1 MRATLSILGLYNYD
15 STIFD
20 DFTLPVGIV
29 KDDVINNLV
38 MELSEFEVLYP
49 TPDLMKNAIKFWSAK
64 ESPKWGKLYATLNLE
79 YNPLNNAYRDET
91 TTDTRT
97 PNLTSTNSGTDT
109 DTEYTSGF
117 NETTP
122 TLAGKTDSTRGTANT
137 VTGTEENKIVTHL
150 EGSIGVITPQ
160 NMIQQERII
169 SEFNMTDYIINDF
182 KERFCIQV
190 Y

>member
-1 MRATLSILGLYNYD
+1 MRATMSILALYN
-15 STIFD
+15 FD
-20 DFTLPVGIV
+20 NTLFDKIHLPADVV
-29 KDDVINNLV
+29 KENVINNLLF
-38 MELSEFEVLYP
+38 ELAELEILYP
-49 TPDLMKNAIKFWSAK
+49 NIDTMKAAIDYWSAK
-64 ESPKWGKLYATLNLE
+64 ELPIWEKLSATTHFE

-109 DTEYTSGF
+109 DTEYTSAF

-137 VTGTEENKIVTHL
+137 MTGTDVNKTVTHL

-160 NMIQQERII
+160 NMIQQERAV
-169 SEFNMTDYIINDF
+169 SEFNVIDYIINSF
-182 KERFCIQV
+182 KNRFCIMK